1 MSVDVVVAA
10 VECTPHPPQARLL
23 HVGAGDKLHAVDAL
37 GVRGGAI
44 SPVCV
49 NCRSLACSKEIIV
62 IRSLAVSWSSRRIR
76 RRAKFAIA

>member
-10 VECTPHPPQARLL
+10 VECAPHTPQAHLL

-49 NCRSLACSKEIIV
+49 DCRSLACSEKIIV
-62 IRSLAVSWSSRRIR
+62 I
-76 RRAKFAIA
+76 